1 MDSGEALEATL
12 AKMQNFYAQHLA
24 LTALQVILTIVIIVV
39 IVVLIIVVV
48 IVLIIVGVVVL
59 SVIVKVM
66 LSDESVN
73 CGVWDTSLD
82 FFAPKKVSLTMMMM
96 MMVMMMMIMMTV
108 TQHIPTMTKSHHG
121 GKMSVMMKVGMCQCQ
136 KTTIH
141 PYTMMNYI
149 LKYICIR

>member
-39 IVVLIIVVV
+39 IV
-48 IVLIIVGVVVL
+48 LIIVGVVLL

-82 FFAPKKVSLTMMMM
+82 FFAPKKVSLTMM
-96 MMVMMMMIMMTV
+96 VMMMMMMM
-108 TQHIPTMTKSHHG
+108 I
-121 GKMSVMMKVGMCQCQ
+121 VMMIMF
-136 KTTIH
+136 
-141 PYTMMNYI
+141 
-149 LKYICIR
+149 

>member
-39 IVVLIIVVV
+39 IVVLIV
-48 IVLIIVGVVVL
+48 VLIIVGVVVL
-59 SVIVKVM
+59 SVIVTVM

-82 FFAPKKVSLTMMMM
+82 FFAPKKVSITMM
-96 MMVMMMMIMMTV
+96 MMVMMVMTMV
-108 TQHIPTMTKSHHG
+108 IT
-121 GKMSVMMKVGMCQCQ
+121 
-136 KTTIH
+136 
-141 PYTMMNYI
+141 
-149 LKYICIR
+149 

>member
-39 IVVLIIVVV
+39 IVVIIVVV
-48 IVLIIVGVVVL
+48 IIVGVVLL

-73 CGVWDTSLD
+73 CGVWDTSLG

-96 MMVMMMMIMMTV
+96 MMVMMMM
-108 TQHIPTMTKSHHG
+108 
-121 GKMSVMMKVGMCQCQ
+121 VMMVM
-136 KTTIH
+136 I
-141 PYTMMNYI
+141 MF
-149 LKYICIR
+149 

>member
-24 LTALQVILTIVIIVV
+24 LTALQVILTIVIIVIILLI
-39 IVVLIIVVV
+39 IVVLIIF
-48 IVLIIVGVVVL
+48 VLIIDGVVVL

-82 FFAPKKVSLTMMMM
+82 FFAPKKVSITMMVMM
-96 MMVMMMMIMMTV
+96 MMVMMMMTKMMTM
-108 TQHIPTMTKSHHG
+108 IMF
-121 GKMSVMMKVGMCQCQ
+121 
-136 KTTIH
+136 
-141 PYTMMNYI
+141 
-149 LKYICIR
+149 

>member
-24 LTALQVILTIVIIVV
+24 LTALQVILTIVIIVIIV
-39 IVVLIIVVV
+39 VIVVIIVVLII
-48 IVLIIVGVVVL
+48 VVVL

-82 FFAPKKVSLTMMMM
+82 FFAPKKVSLTMMIK
-96 MMVMMMMIMMTV
+96 MMVMAENVPRV
-108 TQHIPTMTKSHHG
+108 TQ
-121 GKMSVMMKVGMCQCQ
+121 
-136 KTTIH
+136 
-141 PYTMMNYI
+141 YA
-149 LKYICIR
+149 LL